1 MGPAERWR
9 ALGSRSRALVLGL
22 LLAAAGAAL
31 LTFAFGRDERTPLF
45 AAPLRPEQV
54 AEVAQ
59 RLAEW
64 NVAFIAGGDNLRV
77 DARHRNELLL
87 RLSLAGL
94 PHPHR
99 ATSSETLE
107 KAGPLVPQS
116 VLDAQQ
122 REGLAGDLA
131 AALRGLDGVDDAQVI
146 IAAPR
151 AAAFADETAAP
162 VSAGVRLS
170 LRAGARLTPERIA
183 GIRQFVADGVPG
195 LHADHV
201 ALLDDRGAAL
211 DDGPPASDD
220 PAAMQASLQSAL
232 DEAFGSGATIVRVR
246 LERDPRGRELHSL
259 RRAPLGGAPVA
270 SSGLDERYA
279 NGKKLYAKRS
289 SAEDRGSDVR
299 EERTEIPPGGLDR
312 VSVAV
317 AVDAARGLDV
327 EKIRSLAGA
336 TLGLVD
342 GRDVL
347 RVEAVPFARA
357 GRAAASPV
365 SVALGLAATFV
376 PPALLALAL
385 AYAARA
391 GARPLERALET
402 LSRRVLLARETRAQR
417 EAAGLAPAR
426 VRGALRDEPP
436 HAAAAIISAL
446 PAATA
451 TAVLE
456 LYPPEE
462 RAAIVRRMQRAAS
475 PAVPDYESVLH
486 RA

>member
-1 MGPAERWR
+1 MAFADRWR
-9 ALGSRSRALVLGL
+9 ALAPRSRLLIVGLVL
-22 LLAAAGAAL
+22 AAL
-31 LTFAFGRDERTPLF
+31 GAGIFAWALQRDVRAPLF
-45 AAPLRPEQV
+45 ATPLRPEQI

-64 NVAFIAGGDNLRV
+64 NVAFVAGADNVRV
-77 DARHRNELLL
+77 DARKRNELLL

-99 ATSSETLE
+99 PTSSETLE

-131 AALRGLDGVDDAQVI
+131 AALRGLDGVEDAQVI
-146 IAAPR
+146 VAAPR

-195 LHADHV
+195 LDPAHV
-201 ALLDDRGAAL
+201 ALLDDRGSSL
-211 DDGPPASDD
+211 ESGPPANDD
-220 PAAMQASLQSAL
+220 PAALQTSLQSAL
-232 DEAFGSGATIVRVR
+232 DEAFGAGATIVRVR
-246 LERDPRGRELHSL
+246 LERDLRARELRSL
-259 RRAPLGGAPVA
+259 RRAPLDAAPV
-270 SSGLDERYA
+270 SGNSLDERLA
-279 NGKKLYAKRS
+279 NGKKLYTKRQS
-289 SAEDRGSDVR
+289 SEDRGSDLR
-299 EERTEIPPGGLDR
+299 EERTDIPAGGLDR
-312 VSVAV
+312 ISVAI
-317 AVDAARGLDV
+317 AVDAARELDL
-327 EKIRSLAGA
+327 EKIRALAGA
-336 TLGLVD
+336 TLGLVE

-347 RVEAVPFARA
+347 RVEAVPFARPA
-357 GRAAASPV
+357 PV
-365 SVALGLAATFV
+365 HGEPLYAVVGLLGTFV
-376 PPALLALAL
+376 PPLALAL
-385 AYAARA
+385 GLVFAARA
-391 GARPLERALET
+391 AARPLERVVET
-402 LSRRVLLARETRAQR
+402 LSRRRLLARGTRGDGET
-417 EAAGLAPAR
+417 AAIAPAH

-475 PAVPDYESVLH
+475 PAVPDYESVLR